1 MSPQNIIRIGS
12 RIGAVCVLFS
22 ILSWGQPALTTIS
35 DVLFKADGTRF
46 NGLARITWLSFDS
59 ATGTSIAQQSSTVR
73 IIDGNLFIQL
83 TPTSNA
89 TPLAQYLVLYESD
102 GKIQFQETWNVTP
115 STTPLRV
122 RDVRT
127 TQPLFPITGGGAG
140 GQTAIQESDVT
151 GLVADLTARAVKGPG
166 FSNGRTAV
174 INDTGQVEGAV
185 GTATDCIHVDGTSGP
200 CGTGGSTVNFVDG
213 ESPAGVVDGSNVTF
227 TLVSVPLPSTSLHL
241 FRNGILQKL
250 SFDYTFSGSTIVFV
264 AGATP
269 QPGDTILA
277 HYRH

>member
-1 MSPQNIIRIGS
+1 MFARDIIRNWT
-12 RIGAVCVLFS
+12 RIGAAFVLFS
-22 ILSWGQPALTTIS
+22 ILAWGQPALTTIS

-46 NGLARITWLSFDS
+46 NGLVQITWLSFDS
-59 ATGTSIAQQSSTVR
+59 ATGASIAQQSTTVR
-73 IIDGNLFIQL
+73 IIDGNLFVQL

-127 TQPLFPITGGGAG
+127 SQPLFPITGGGGAG
-140 GQTAIQESDVT
+140 GLTQIQESDVL

-166 FSNGRTAV
+166 FSNSRTAI
-174 INDTGQVEGAV
+174 INDTGQIEGAV
-185 GTATDCIHVDGTSGP
+185 GAATDCMHVDGSAGP
-200 CGTGGSTVNFVDG
+200 CGGSAFNFVDG
-213 ESPAGVVDGSNVTF
+213 ESPGGVVDGSNLSF
-227 TLVSVPLPSTSLHL
+227 TLANTPLPPTSLHL
-241 FRNGILQKL
+241 FRNGLMQKL
-250 SFDYTFSGSTIVFV
+250 GFDYTFSGVTILFV
-264 AGATP
+264 TAATP

-277 HYRH
+277 EYRH